1 MPEQPPPRM
10 SDLEALMW
18 TLEKDPAFSSAFA
31 NLTIL
36 DRPPDIERLMRRL
49 DSATH
54 EVPRLRQ
61 RVIPA
66 FGRLA
71 PPAWR
76 ADPDFDITYHIRRVA
91 LIGGTRRELF
101 DYVAKSCLDPFD
113 RSRPLWEFVVI
124 EGLEG
129 GKAALLQRIHHTI
142 TDGEG
147 GVRMSEQFIDL
158 ERDPS
163 GETRGDAGDDG
174 TAAADR
180 ATSGTAVLS
189 STAAPS
195 LVETLADTVTHRARR
210 GLGILARTA
219 SSTADAVVHPNR
231 TIDYSRDLASTTR
244 SLLKQV
250 RLTQSS
256 LSPMWGERSLR
267 RHFDALEVPFDGAKR
282 AAKALGGS
290 LNDFFVAGAAGGA
303 GRYHAARGQPVQELR
318 MAMPVSIRT
327 DKSAGGNRF
336 SPTTVVVPS
345 TVDDPR
351 SRFERIHE
359 ILDVTKHDK
368 ALDLVEGLSG
378 AFLVLPTLVLIPTAR
393 RMTGGI
399 DFTTSN
405 VRAAPFEVY
414 IAGSLVEANY
424 PVGPLG
430 GTAFNLTMMSY
441 RGQLQMGLNTDAGAI
456 DEPDLLR
463 DCIEDSY
470 RELIELA

>member
-1 MPEQPPPRM
+1 MPGQPPARM

-36 DRPPDIERLMRRL
+36 DRPPDIGRLMRRL
-49 DSATH
+49 DAATQ

-61 RVIPA
+61 RVVPA

-76 ADPDFDITYHIRRVA
+76 ADPDFDIAYHIRRVA
-91 LIGGTRRELF
+91 LTGGTRRELF
-101 DYVAKSCLDPFD
+101 DFVAKSCLDPFD
-113 RSRPLWEFVVI
+113 RSRPLWEFIVV

-129 GKAALLQRIHHTI
+129 NKAALLQRIHHTI

-147 GVRMSEQFIDL
+147 GIRMSQQFIDL
-158 ERDPS
+158 ERDPP
-163 GETRGDAGDDG
+163 ENTGDASGDDAV
-174 TAAADR
+174 AATR
-180 ATSGTAVLS
+180 ALASSGPGLLEAF
-189 STAAPS
+189 
-195 LVETLADTVTHRARR
+195 ADTVTHRARR
-210 GLGILARTA
+210 GVGILYRTA
-219 SSTADAVVHPNR
+219 SSAADAVVHPNR
-231 TIDYSRDLASTTR
+231 AVDYSRDLANTSR

-250 RLTQSS
+250 RLTESN
-256 LSPMWGERSLR
+256 LSPIWGERSLR
-267 RHFDALEVPFDGAKR
+267 RHFDALEVPFDEAKR

-303 GRYHAARGQPVQELR
+303 GAYHTAHGQPVEELR

-327 DKSAGGNRF
+327 DRSAGGNRF
-336 SPTTVVVPS
+336 SPTTVVVP
-345 TVDDPR
+345 TAVDDPA

-359 ILDVTKHDK
+359 ILDVIKHDK

-393 RMTGGI
+393 RMTGAV

-441 RGQLQMGLNTDAGAI
+441 RGRLQMGLNSDAGAI
-456 DEPDLLR
+456 DDPDLLR
-463 DCIEDSY
+463 NCIEDSY
-470 RELIELA
+470 RALIELA